1 MSKNYQP
8 NMNPKSMQPISART
22 GFLALTLVAIASLGG
37 VLTACSTTSQNQAQ
51 APSTPDIQAGG
62 KQDTMHGGSMDHGSG
77 MNHSMA
83 MDLGPADAN
92 YNLQFIDA
100 MTPHHQG
107 AVEMAKEALT
117 KSQHPEI
124 KKLASDII
132 TAQNREISQLKQW
145 RQAWYPSSESTPM
158 AYDEKMGHMIPMSQS
173 QMQDMMMKGDL
184 GAADA
189 QFDLRFI
196 NAMIPHHEG
205 AITMAKDTSSKSKR
219 PEIKKLAQDIITS
232 QQKEIDQMKQWRKAW
247 YKQ

>member
-1 MSKNYQP
+1 MGIKL
-8 NMNPKSMQPISART
+8 MQPISVRT
-22 GFLALTLVAIASLGG
+22 GFLALTFVAIASLGG
-37 VLTACSTTSQNQAQ
+37 VLTACSNTSGSSSTTSQNQNQAQ
-51 APSTPDIQAGG
+51 NTPATEANG
-62 KQDTMHGGSMDHGSG
+62 KQDMMHGGSMNHGSG

-92 YNLQFIDA
+92 YDLRFIDG
-100 MTPHHQG
+100 MIPHHQG
-107 AVEMAKEALT
+107 AVEMAQEALT

-124 KKLASDII
+124 KKLAQNII
-132 TAQNREISQLKQW
+132 TAQNREIKELKQW

-158 AYDEKMGHMIPMSQS
+158 AYDQKMGHMMPMSQS
-173 QMQDMMMKGDL
+173 QMQGMMMKGDL

-196 NAMIPHHEG
+196 NAMLPHHEG
-205 AITMAKDTSSKSKR
+205 AITMAKDASSKSKR

-232 QQKEIDQMKQWRKAW
+232 QQKEIDQMKEWRKAW